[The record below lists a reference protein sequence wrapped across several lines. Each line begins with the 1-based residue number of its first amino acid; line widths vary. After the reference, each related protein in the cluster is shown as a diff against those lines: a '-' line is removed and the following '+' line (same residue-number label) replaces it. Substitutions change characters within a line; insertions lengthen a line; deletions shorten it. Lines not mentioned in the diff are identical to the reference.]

1 MSKKQKSTRFEKHI
15 YIENRS
21 GALRFKVVVSS
32 SLQDSST
39 FSTVEE
45 GALWAR
51 RRRVELLE
59 DKAALAKRQGLPNVS
74 YVKQAL
80 DSVQLPL
87 RQQVSI
93 KLTDVFDSFESFELP
108 KLSSQTTEASRLARL
123 RKWFGAL
130 TTEQLNE
137 GLIGKWIL
145 DRLSGKLG
153 SGRDPNR
160 AATMSGDRGEEPLTK
175 HQRYTRKK
183 AGKEVPEKPIFPV
196 STQSV
201 RHELKLL
208 RRAVTKYLQ
217 KENRWPV
224 YGAWW
229 QAHYLMMMELP
240 EPADPR
246 RRRVSDNEL
255 VAIFNGIADRCLKAA
270 ILFAV
275 LTSLRRS
282 EIVSLRWEDV
292 DFTRKVVLLRKPG
305 FVKKTKVHER
315 EVPLLPGAIKVLQ
328 DLKPQKRGLIFP
340 VPAVDLSHAWRD
352 AADEAE
358 IYDARLH
365 DCRREAISRL
375 VETCRLTVHEVVL
388 FSGHSD
394 IRTLEK
400 HYLRLD
406 PALMAS
412 RLGELPAAIDL
423 APSL

>member
-1 MSKKQKSTRFEKHI
+1 MPKKQQSTRFEKHI
-15 YIENRS
+15 YVENRS
-21 GALRFKVVVSS
+21 GAFRFKVVIHP
-32 SLQDSST
+32 LQDSAT

-45 GALWAR
+45 GAPWAR

-59 DKAALAKRQGLPNVS
+59 KRAAVAKLSSPPEVGQLGQGFRGVQFLPR
-74 YVKQAL
+74 AP
-80 DSVQLPL
+80 D
-87 RQQVSI
+87 SI
-93 KLTDVFDSFESFELP
+93 KLSDVFDYFDGIELP
-108 KLSSQTTEASRLARL
+108 KLSSQMTEASRLARL
-123 RKWFGAL
+123 RGWFGGL
-130 TTEQLNE
+130 TTEQLDE
-137 GLIGKWIL
+137 GLIDKWII
-145 DRLSGKLG
+145 DRLSGKFG

-160 AATMSGDRGEEPLTK
+160 AVTMSGDRGEEPLTK

-183 AGKEVPEKPIFPV
+183 AGKEVPEQPIYPV
-196 STQSV
+196 STQTV

-208 RRAVTKYLQ
+208 RRAVTKYLK

-224 YGAWW
+224 YGASW
-229 QAHYLMMMELP
+229 QAHYLMTMELP

-246 RRRVSDNEL
+246 RRRVSDDEL
-255 VAIFNGIADRCLKAA
+255 VAIFNGIKDGCLKAG

-292 DFTRKVVLLRKPG
+292 DFARKVVRLRKPG

-315 EVPLLPGAIKVLQ
+315 DVPLLPGAIKVLQ

-340 VPAVDLSHAWRD
+340 IAAVYLSHGWRNV
-352 AADEAE
+352 ADKAE

-412 RLGELPAAIDL
+412 RLAELPGAIDI

>member
-1 MSKKQKSTRFEKHI
+1 MSKKQNTRFEKHI
-15 YIENRS
+15 YVEKRS
-21 GALRFKVVVSS
+21 GAFRFKVVVHP
-32 SLQDSST
+32 LKDSAT

-59 DKAALAKRQGLPNVS
+59 EKAGSAKVQVPSEVVS
-74 YVKQAL
+74 VTPVFSHFPFHPTA
-80 DSVQLPL
+80 PAP
-87 RQQVSI
+87 I
-93 KLTDVFDSFESFELP
+93 KLSDVFDSFEKIEIA
-108 KLSSQTTEASRLARL
+108 KLAGQEAETSRLTRL
-123 RKWFGAL
+123 RKWFGERTL
-130 TTEQLNE
+130 DQLDENF
-137 GLIGKWIL
+137 IDRWKL

-160 AATMSGDRGEEPLTK
+160 AATMSAGEDGVKPLTK

-183 AGKEVPEKPIFPV
+183 SGKKVPSQSIFPV
-196 STQSV
+196 STQTV
-201 RHELKLL
+201 RHELNLL
-208 RRAVTKYLQ
+208 RRAVTKYLK
-217 KENRWPV
+217 KENRWST

-229 QAHYLMMMELP
+229 QAHYLMQMELP
-240 EPADPR
+240 EAADPR
-246 RRRVSDNEL
+246 HRRVSDDEL
-255 VAIFNGIADRCLKAA
+255 VDIFNRIEDRRVKAA

-275 LTSLRRS
+275 LTSLRRG
-282 EIVSLRWEDV
+282 EIVSLQWEDV
-292 DFTRKVVLLRKPG
+292 NFNRKVVRLRKPG
-305 FVKKTKVHER
+305 FITKTKVHAR
-315 EVPLLPGAIKVLQ
+315 DVPLLPGAIKILLDLQ
-328 DLKPQKRGLIFP
+328 PQKRGAIFP
-340 VPAVDLSHAWRD
+340 MPAINLSHAWRN
-352 AADEAE
+352 AADKAE

-406 PALMAS
+406 PGLMAS
-412 RLGELPAAIDL
+412 RLADLPDAINM